1 MPSSTAICSAAGD
14 PYDAMTVVGEAGT
27 YEGLVT
33 RGVVGRG
40 EVGGEGNWMAEG
52 EGGGGVTSSRE
63 YCDTKWC
70 SSSE

>member
-1 MPSSTAICSAAGD
+1 MTSSTAICSAAGA

-40 EVGGEGNWMAEG
+40 EVGGEDVNTGRGKLA
-52 EGGGGVTSSRE
+52 
-63 YCDTKWC
+63 C
-70 SSSE
+70 SKLDSES